1 MEPHQAQQQSYN
13 KIVAM
18 LGGIVENYIK
28 YIEAKRIRGKCF
40 HFHLTLNLVS
50 NTPFDFEAAP
60 GVTITEYLL
69 KVMSRLGCSEKVV
82 IIALLY
88 AERYFNKMN

>member
-1 MEPHQAQQQSYN
+1 
-13 KIVAM
+13 M
-18 LGGIVENYIK
+18 LGGIVENYIMYVRSK
-28 YIEAKRIRGKCF
+28 GFRGKFNICS
-40 HFHLTLNLVS
+40 LTRIIVS
-50 NTPFDFEAAP
+50 DTPFDYEAAP

-69 KVMSRLGCSEKVV
+69 KVMTRLGCSEKVL